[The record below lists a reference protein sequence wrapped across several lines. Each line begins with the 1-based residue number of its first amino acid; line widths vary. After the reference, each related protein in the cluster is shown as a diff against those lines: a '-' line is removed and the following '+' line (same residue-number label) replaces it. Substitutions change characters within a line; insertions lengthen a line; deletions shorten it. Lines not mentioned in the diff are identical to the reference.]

1 MVRRVKLMINRVYH
15 ITGSLVLLLFFTL
28 TLSTSVYS
36 SSFHGTGKLKELN
49 PVDGRD
55 KDRGHCLFYTGPHG
69 EFLQEGEF
77 LLILIDDEH
86 EDGVELEMTGT
97 FEMEGERIF
106 NLFPDEDFAE
116 KFLESVLGEQLGGE
130 NIDLV
135 LNKFRAK
142 VVYPRNVFSPQNIG
156 EEELINCRVKIKGKL
171 MEGDEELGRVK
182 ISFNGSGLHFADF
195 HGEFE
200 AEEVPSQTTLSSQVT
215 RESSSCPKPNLTPDG
230 GNFCNTSNCL
240 VDFAGYKW
248 WTLYHYD
255 PNNGYYYNGGLQT
268 IFAPQNV
275 SVDSEGLHLR
285 ITKQDLGGPGGKK
298 WSGAEA
304 VAVQNPDGSQANL
317 GFGTYLVS
325 MKVKSAPSWSE
336 LDPNV
341 ALGLFTFQ
349 KDKTGDENNPYRE
362 IDLAEVSRWG
372 NPPGTTREQCNLS
385 PKSLCDGNAQFA
397 IQLWNKVNPSDPPNV
412 HRYTIADNVQEITLV
427 MEWTAAHQP
436 VTFKQYNGRFT
447 LETLPATADNVFTT
461 AEDQNPFIPDSDCQ
475 RFHMN
480 FWMGNFGKAVEALNP
495 GPSNGQPQDVVITNF
510 QYQPIN

>member
-1 MVRRVKLMINRVYH
+1 MINRVYH
-15 ITGSLVLLLFFTL
+15 IAGSLVLLLFFTL
-28 TLSTSVYS
+28 TLSTNVHS

-69 EFLQEGEF
+69 DFLQEGEF
-77 LLILIDDEH
+77 LLSLIDDEH

-116 KFLESVLGEQLGGE
+116 GFLEAVLMDQLE
-130 NIDLV
+130 NTNVDLV

-142 VVYPRNVFSPQNIG
+142 VVYPQNVLFPQKVAPEELIKCRIRLEGKVMNG
-156 EEELINCRVKIKGKL
+156 EEEIDRFKL
-171 MEGDEELGRVK
+171 
-182 ISFNGSGLHFADF
+182 SFRGSGLHFIDF
-195 HGEFE
+195 HGEFLPDDDPE
-200 AEEVPSQTTLSSQVT
+200 QVISSSSQVS
-215 RESSSCPKPNLTPDG
+215 RAQGSCPSPNLTPDG
-230 GNFCNTSNCL
+230 GKFCNTSNCL

-255 PNNGYYYNGGLQT
+255 PDHGYYYNGGLQT

-275 SVDSEGLHLR
+275 SVDSEGLHLK
-285 ITKQDLGGPGGKK
+285 ITKQNLGGGSQ
-298 WSGAEA
+298 WTGAEA
-304 VAVQNPDGSQANL
+304 VAVQNSDGTQANL

-325 MKVKSAPSWSE
+325 MRIKSAPSWSQ
-336 LDPNV
+336 LDPNT

-349 KDKTGDENNPYRE
+349 KDKSGDENNPYRE

-372 NPPGTTREQCNLS
+372 DPCTAS
-385 PKSLCDGNAQFA
+385 PSWLCEGNSQFA
-397 IQLWNKVNPSDPPNV
+397 IQVWDKPGPGDPRNV

-427 MEWTAAHQP
+427 MEWTAAQQP

-447 LETLPATADNVFTT
+447 LETLPPTPDNVFTT
-461 AEDQNPFIPDSDCQ
+461 AEAQNRFIPDSDCQ

-480 FWMGNFGKAVEALNP
+480 FWMGNFGKAVKALNP
-495 GPSNGQPQDVVITNF
+495 GPSNGQSQDVVITNF
-510 QYQPIN
+510 QHQPIN

>member
-1 MVRRVKLMINRVYH
+1 MINRVYH

-116 KFLESVLGEQLGGE
+116 GFLEAVLSEQLR
-130 NIDLV
+130 NANVDLA
-135 LNKFRAK
+135 LNKVRAE
-142 VVYPRNVFSPQNIG
+142 VVYPQNVVFPQ
-156 EEELINCRVKIKGKL
+156 EVAPEELIKCRIKIKGKL

-182 ISFNGSGLHFADF
+182 ISFNGLGMHFVDF

-200 AEEVPSQTTLSSQVT
+200 AEEVPAQATLSSQVT
-215 RESSSCPKPNLTPDG
+215 RESSSCPKPNLIPDG
-230 GNFCNTSNCL
+230 GKFCNTSNCL

-255 PNNGYYYNGGLQT
+255 PAHGYYYNGGLHT

-275 SVDSEGLHLR
+275 SVDSEGLHLK
-285 ITKQDLGGPGGKK
+285 ITKQDLGGPDGAK

-304 VAVQNPDGSQANL
+304 VAVQNSDGTQANL

-325 MKVKSAPSWSE
+325 MKVKSAPSWSQ

-341 ALGLFTFQ
+341 ALGLFTYQ
-349 KDKTGDENNPYRE
+349 KDKSGDENNPYRE

-372 NPPGTTREQCNLS
+372 DPCSAS
-385 PKSLCDGNAQFA
+385 PEICAKGGNAQFA
-397 IQLWNKVNPSDPPNV
+397 LQLYQLSHLNV
-412 HRYTIADNVQEITLV
+412 HRYTIADNVDEITLV

-436 VTFKQYNGRFT
+436 VTFKQYNGHFT
-447 LETLPATADNVFTT
+447 LETLPPTPDNVFTT
-461 AEDQNPFIPDSDCQ
+461 TEDQNPFVPDSECQ

-480 FWMGNFGKAVEALNP
+480 FWMGNYAKAVNALNP
-495 GPSNGQPQDVVITNF
+495 GPSNGQSQDVVITNF

>member
-1 MVRRVKLMINRVYH
+1 MIKKSYH
-15 ITGSLVLLLFFTL
+15 IIGSLVLLLFFTL
-28 TLSTSVYS
+28 TLSTSVHS

-55 KDRGHCLFYTGPHG
+55 KDRGSCLFYTGPHG
-69 EFLQEGEF
+69 DFLDEGEF
-77 LLILIDDEH
+77 LLFLIDDEL
-86 EDGVELEMTGT
+86 EDGNELEITGT
-97 FEMEGERIF
+97 FEMKGERIF
-106 NLFPDEDFAE
+106 KLFPDEDFAE

-142 VVYPRNVFSPQNIG
+142 VVYPRNVVFPQNIG
-156 EEELINCRVKIKGKL
+156 EEESINCRVKIKGKV
-171 MEGDEELGRVK
+171 MEGDEEVGRFK
-182 ISFNGSGLHFADF
+182 ISFNGSGLHFVDF

-200 AEEVPSQTTLSSQVT
+200 AEEVPAQATLSSQVT
-215 RESSSCPKPNLTPDG
+215 RESSSCPKPNLTSAPLG
-230 GNFCNTSNCL
+230 GKFCNPSSCL

-248 WTLYHYD
+248 WTQYHFD
-255 PNNGYYYNGGLQT
+255 PNNGWFYNGGLQT

-275 SVDSEGLHLR
+275 SVDAEGLHLK
-285 ITKQDLGGPGGKK
+285 ITRQDLGDNKIK
-298 WSGAEA
+298 WTGTEA
-304 VAVQNPDGSQANL
+304 VAVQNSDGTQANL

-325 MKVKSAPSWSE
+325 MRVKSAPSWSQ
-336 LDPNV
+336 LDPHT

-372 NPPGTTREQCNLS
+372 DPCTAS
-385 PKSLCDGNAQFA
+385 PSWLCEGNAQFA
-397 IQLWNKVNPSDPPNV
+397 IQKWNIPGPGDPRNV
-412 HRYTIADNVQEITLV
+412 KRYTIADNVPEITLV
-427 MEWTAAHQP
+427 MKWTAAQQP

-447 LETLPATADNVFTT
+447 LETLPPNPDNMFTT
-461 AEDQNPFIPDSDCQ
+461 AEAQNRFIPDSDCQ

-480 FWMGNFGKAVEALNP
+480 FWMGNFGRAVNALNP
-495 GPSNGQPQDVVITNF
+495 GPKNGQPQDVVITNF